1 MIDDSKIS
9 TLKYIKIRL
18 IKLKIKMLNEVIKEI
33 ESKDYSYLDNLEYKK
48 EYNRTRANYYYL
60 TSKRNKDK
68 EIRIKLGSF

>member
-60 TSKRNKDK
+60 TNKRNKDK